1 MTLRC
6 NNSWFDNLQEGVI
19 LVESGCVSHINRA
32 ALLFLDISSESVLKA
47 PLITVVRDHRIEQ
60 AYLEGKVQEIET
72 KGRILEVYGISSG
85 LILQDLT
92 EVRKSQENATELLAV
107 LSHELRTPITTI
119 RSTIEAFQY
128 ELSDE
133 QKERFLSRAKS
144 EVERLSRLVEDLTV
158 DVKPPIMRRL
168 DLSEHIKRALSVLQE
183 TFTHREVTV
192 NYDIP
197 ELIVKA
203 DSDKLIQVLINLLE
217 NAALYGPPNAI
228 INLLVETNH
237 KHEKVL
243 IKVQDSGTP
252 LEKKFISGLFEPHSR
267 GKSSKAKGV
276 GLGLY
281 IVRNITKSWGGESWG
296 KALENGNEFGFSI
309 PLSH

>member
-1 MTLRC
+1 MGENSDWF
-6 NNSWFDNLQEGVI
+6 NNLKEGVV
-19 LVESGCVSHINRA
+19 LVENGHVSHINSA
-32 ALLFLDISSESVLKA
+32 AALFLDISIENALEA

-72 KGRILEVYGISSG
+72 RGRILQACGIPSG

-92 EVRKSQENATELLAV
+92 EVRKAQENATELLAV
-107 LSHELRTPITTI
+107 ISHELRTPITTI

-133 QKERFLSRAKS
+133 QRDRFLGRAKS
-144 EVERLSRLVEDLTV
+144 EIERLTRLIEDLTV
-158 DVKPPIMRRL
+158 DVKPPTMRRL
-168 DLSEHIKRALSVLQE
+168 DLPEHINRALSILQE
-183 TFTHREVTV
+183 TFKRHNITV
-192 NYDIP
+192 NYNVP

-217 NAALYGPPNAI
+217 NAALYGPPDSTV
-228 INLLVETNH
+228 NLLTETNH

-243 IKVQDSGTP
+243 VKVQDSGIP
-252 LEKKFISGLFEPHSR
+252 LETEFINELFKPHSR
-267 GKSSKAKGV
+267 GKSNITKGT

-281 IVRNITKSWGGESWG
+281 IVHNITKSWNGETWG

-309 PLSH
+309 PLSY